1 MKLLFIA
8 FLLLS
13 SAAMAQDKTQLLKFT
28 GEALDKKTKLLAY
41 REEHTVTLDAKGV
54 ALKVETRYLAPD
66 GELLGDLIS
75 DLTTDRYCPA
85 HTYRDLRTKRESGLS
100 YISKDLAKVYRIK
113 STEPKKEAELK
124 LNGERICAQA
134 ALFYIPDHW
143 TRLIASLTEH
153 VRFVVPG
160 KLDHFGFRIKDIDHP
175 NRELITF
182 RIDFD
187 NWLFRLFAPSIE
199 VDFDRKER
207 RLREYRGASNI
218 LGPNDKVFEVVIT
231 YKYE

>member
-1 MKLLFIA
+1 VRLLFFV
-8 FLLLS
+8 FLLLT
-13 SAAMAQDKTQLLKFT
+13 SASYAQDKMRVLKFS
-28 GEALDKKTKLLAY
+28 GEAIDKKTKSLAY
-41 REEHTVTLDAKGV
+41 REEHTVTLDAKGT
-54 ALKVETRYLAPD
+54 ALKAETRYLSPD

-85 HTYRDLRTKRESGLS
+85 HIYRDLRTNRESGLT
-100 YISKDLAKVYRIK
+100 YIRKDLAKVYRIK
-113 STEPKKEAELK
+113 SAEPKKEAELK
-124 LNGERICAQA
+124 LEGERICAQA

-160 KLDHFGFRIKDIDHP
+160 KLDHFGFRIRDIDHP

-182 RIDFD
+182 RVDFD
-187 NWLFRLFAPSIE
+187 NWFFRLFAPSIE

-218 LGPNDKVFEVVIT
+218 LGPNDKVFDVVIT